1 MHAASQL
8 PSLRQ
13 CQCHGRGNCRGNG
26 NGQQCLAD
34 ANANRPA
41 GMNAEVSAMETSQL
55 RAFYNYEQYD
65 VKPVVVAAHMC
76 PTGSGAACSLS
87 VYVVRT
93 ARRYI

>member
-1 MHAASQL
+1 
-8 PSLRQ
+8 
-13 CQCHGRGNCRGNG
+13 
-26 NGQQCLAD
+26 
-34 ANANRPA
+34 
-41 GMNAEVSAMETSQL
+41 MNAEVSAMETSQL